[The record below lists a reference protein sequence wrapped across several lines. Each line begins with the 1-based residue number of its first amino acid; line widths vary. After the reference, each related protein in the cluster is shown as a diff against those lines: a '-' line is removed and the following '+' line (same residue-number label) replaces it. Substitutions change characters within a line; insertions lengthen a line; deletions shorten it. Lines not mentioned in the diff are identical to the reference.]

1 MIPGSR
7 VDPKMPHT
15 ITSWLLPPYCC
26 YDNNIITIPKSL
38 HLSLCQ
44 GVVKF
49 KRANVC
55 EITVEFTYA
64 NCHHPRKS
72 CQVRAECSGQTYPSK
87 SGFPSRTRVPL
98 LLSWGQGGLSL
109 KEISAGRHQCPRAR
123 GLQVQ
128 KQDRDALTG
137 TSPALPWAPSTQLS
151 RPRAPTPS

>member
-1 MIPGSR
+1 MIPGGR
-7 VDPKMPHT
+7 VDPKTPHT
-15 ITSWLLPPYCC
+15 ITSWLLPPYRC

-64 NCHHPRKS
+64 NYHHPRKS
-72 CQVRAECSGQTYPSK
+72 CQVRAKCSRHTYPCK

-109 KEISAGRHQCPRAR
+109 KEISARAR
-123 GLQVQ
+123 GLWVQ

-137 TSPALPWAPSTQLS
+137 TSPALPWAPSTHLS